1 MTMENNEQTPIPAEK
16 PESQTPAE
24 EKVINVQPEVQ
35 IPAQEKVIE
44 VQPEGQAPVA
54 EKVSPEKTE
63 GQAPVAEQ
71 VSAEKPESEASVKQ
85 EVCNE
90 KAGTVNESPGSKEI
104 DKDARMWAMICH
116 LAGLA
121 GIILP
126 ASGNIVAPLIIW
138 QIKKDNNPFIDEQ
151 GKEAVN
157 FQISMSI
164 YFIASVILTFICV
177 GVPLIIATIIVFF
190 VFLLIAAVK
199 ANNGYHYRY
208 PLTMRFIK

>member
-1 MTMENNEQTPIPAEK
+1 MENNEQTPQPVEK
-16 PESQTPAE
+16 PEAQT
-24 EKVINVQPEVQ
+24 
-35 IPAQEKVIE
+35 PAQEKVSAE
-44 VQPEGQAPVA
+44 KPEAQAPVA
-54 EKVSPEKTE
+54 ENVSAVKPE

-71 VSAEKPESEASVKQ
+71 VSAEKPKSEAPVEQ
-85 EVCNE
+85 EVCSE

-104 DKDARMWAMICH
+104 NKDARMWAMICH
-116 LAGLA
+116 LSGLA

-126 ASGNIVAPLIIW
+126 TAGNIVVPLIIW

-164 YFIASVILTFICV
+164 YLIASIILCFICV
-177 GVPLIIATIIVFF
+177 GAFLVVATIIVFF
-190 VFLLIAAVK
+190 VFMLIAAVK

-208 PLTMRFIK
+208 PLTIRFIK

>member
-1 MTMENNEQTPIPAEK
+1 MENNEQTPQPVEK
-16 PESQTPAE
+16 PESQT
-24 EKVINVQPEVQ
+24 
-35 IPAQEKVIE
+35 PAQEKVIE
-44 VQPEGQAPVA
+44 VQPEGQTPVAEQVSAEKPEGQIPVA
-54 EKVSPEKTE
+54 EKVSP
-63 GQAPVAEQ
+63 
-71 VSAEKPESEASVKQ
+71 EKPESEASVKQ

-90 KAGTVNESPGSKEI
+90 KAGTVNESPGSKEVN
-104 DKDARMWAMICH
+104 KDARMWAMICH
-116 LAGLA
+116 LSGLA

-164 YFIASVILTFICV
+164 YLIASIILSFICV
-177 GVPLIIATIIVFF
+177 GAFLIVATIIVFF
-190 VFLLIAAVK
+190 VFTLIAAVK